1 MYDFWWKNSMLLVD
15 DFQPTCP
22 LKESSFGSLHK
33 VSAEIPYIHARFT
46 FGSLHEISMNILLN

>member
-1 MYDFWWKNSMLLVD
+1 MLLVD

-33 VSAEIPYIHARFT
+33 VSVEIPYIHARD
-46 FGSLHEISMNILLN
+46 LLLEVYMRYL